1 MTERV
6 KGSIRDNPWGAIA
19 VALLVII
26 GGALGWQINRLVTI
40 QERQQNIIDNCRSNI
55 ESMARVIH
63 NDPDTRQDDREEMRM
78 IYFPTRGATRPASN
92 GTK

>member
-6 KGSIRDNPWGAIA
+6 KGSIRDNPWSAIA

-26 GGALGWQINRLVTI
+26 GGALGWQINRIVNI
-40 QERQQNIIDNCRSNI
+40 QERQQDMIDGCRRNI

-63 NDPDTRQDDREEMRM
+63 HDPDTKPDDKDEMRI
-78 IYFPTRGATRPASN
+78 IYLPTRGATRPAN
-92 GTK
+92 TNK